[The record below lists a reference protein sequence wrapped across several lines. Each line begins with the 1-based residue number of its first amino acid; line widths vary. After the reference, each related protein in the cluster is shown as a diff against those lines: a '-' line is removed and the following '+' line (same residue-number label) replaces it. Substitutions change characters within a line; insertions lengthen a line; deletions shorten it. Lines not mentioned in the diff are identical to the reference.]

1 VPVLFEDQVRSRT
14 LAAHW
19 NDVPLK
25 VAAIC
30 YRLNGDGEVEFLLV
44 RTARGRWTFPKG
56 GVDVDGDRN
65 GAAAAAREAYEEAGV
80 RGRIENSSFT
90 RYLHHKQ
97 RLFGRSRPSGVAVEA
112 YLCEVVQLVAPQE
125 FHRDPTWFSA
135 RKAKRRLAEARPPK
149 YAAEL
154 ERVVDSA
161 VGLIAKR
168 AGSRRFHS

>member
-1 VPVLFEDQVRSRT
+1 MPVPFEDQIRSRAIT
-14 LAAHW
+14 AHW

-56 GVDVDGDRN
+56 GVDGDRN

-80 RGRIENSSFT
+80 RGRIESSSFT

-97 RLFGRSRPSGVAVEA
+97 NLFRRARSGGVAVDA
-112 YLCEVVQLVAPQE
+112 YLCEVVQTVSPQE
-125 FHRDPTWFSA
+125 FHRDPTWFSP
-135 RKAKRRLAEARPPK
+135 RKAKRRLAEARPAK
-149 YAAEL
+149 FAAEL

-161 VGLIAKR
+161 VGLI
-168 AGSRRFHS
+168 SRRLS

>member
-1 VPVLFEDQVRSRT
+1 MPVALENQFRST
-14 LAAHW
+14 APANQW
-19 NDVPLK
+19 SQSPLK

-30 YRLNGDGEVEFLLV
+30 YRLNSDDEVEFLLV

-56 GVDVDGDRN
+56 GVDGDPT
-65 GAAAAAREAYEEAGV
+65 GADAAAREAYEEAGV
-80 RGRIENSSFT
+80 RGKVEPSSFT

-97 RLFGRSRPSGVAVEA
+97 RLFRRSQENGVAVEA
-112 YLCEVVQLVAPQE
+112 YLCEVVQLVAPRE
-125 FHRDPTWFSA
+125 YHRDPTWFSA

-149 YAAEL
+149 FAAEL

-168 AGSRRFHS
+168 RH